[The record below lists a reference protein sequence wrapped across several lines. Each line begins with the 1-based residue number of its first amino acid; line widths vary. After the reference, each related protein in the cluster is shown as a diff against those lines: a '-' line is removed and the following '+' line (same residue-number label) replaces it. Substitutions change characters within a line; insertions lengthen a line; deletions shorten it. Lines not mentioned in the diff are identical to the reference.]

1 MTQQWPAIM
10 QAYLFAHR
18 RDMMFA
24 VLFGGGICGAIALI
38 AFCKILAYMVRDGEK
53 NGWFRF

>member
-1 MTQQWPAIM
+1 MACYN
-10 QAYLFAHR
+10 AGYLFAHR